1 MPKKSSK
8 KSVRKSSS
16 KNCNG
21 WCPPTMIY
29 LTLSV
34 VTTLLSLFG
43 VTKHDKLHNGGQ
55 NKITYIVSH
64 GLGIIFWTSI
74 LYWLCSNCYYKASW
88 AVLLTPIILAFFV
101 SFAVLGGMIGGT
113 MKDQI
118 QKEKVKE
125 NMSCGNKKDYQE

>member
-88 AVLLTPIILAFFV
+88 VVLLTPIILAFFV
-101 SFAVLGGMIGGT
+101 SFAVLGGMIGGS

-125 NMSCGNKKDYQE
+125 NMSCGKKDYE